1 MEHVVVYITA
11 PREHG
16 ERIAEHLVER
26 RLAACVNIAQVT
38 SVYRWE
44 GRVER
49 DEEVLLVV
57 KTRRDKLKELIA
69 EVKSIHPYKVPEIIA
84 LPIVAGASE
93 YLKWIDESVSF

>member
-1 MEHVVVYITA
+1 MERVVVYITA

-16 ERIAEHLVER
+16 ERIAAYLVER
-26 RLAACVNIAQVT
+26 GLAACVNITQVT

-57 KTRRDKLKELIA
+57 KTRRDKMKELIA
-69 EVKSIHPYKVPEIIA
+69 EVRSIHPYKVPEIIA
-84 LPIVAGASE
+84 VPIVEGDPE
-93 YLKWIDESVSF
+93 YLKWIDESTNI